1 MNIYL
6 QTAILLFI
14 YFVILFILG
23 QVMRNNSIV
32 DVGWGLG
39 FTLVAIYTF
48 FAGGFNH
55 RFASIAVTVLV
66 LLWGFRLAYHII
78 KRNWMKPEDFRYVA
92 MREKWGSKAQW
103 LHAFFKVYMIQMV
116 FMYVVAL
123 PIIALNSSEIKFAGF
138 LVPVGII
145 IWGTGYFFEVVG
157 DRQLRK
163 FKGDPANKGKI
174 MDEGLWKYSRHPNYF
189 GEAVMWW
196 GIFVMSISTGYFYL
210 TFISPALI
218 TFLLVFVSGV
228 PLLEK
233 KYKDNPEF
241 IEYSRRTSKFIP
253 WFPKK
258 TG

>member
-6 QTAILLFI
+6 QTAILLFV
-14 YFVILFILG
+14 YFVLLFVIG
-23 QVMRNNSIV
+23 QVLGNNSIV

-48 FAGGFNH
+48 FAGGSNE
-55 RFASIAVTVLV
+55 FASIAVTVLV

-78 KRNWMKPEDFRYVA
+78 KRNWKKPEDFRYVA
-92 MREKWGSKAQW
+92 MREKWGPKAQW
-103 LHAFFKVYMIQMV
+103 LHAFFKVYMVQMI
-116 FMYVVAL
+116 FMYIIAL
-123 PIIALNSSEIKFAGF
+123 PIIALNSSGIKFAGI
-138 LVPVGII
+138 LVPIGII
-145 IWGTGYFFEVVG
+145 IWAAGYFFEVVG
-157 DRQLRK
+157 DRQLRA
-163 FKGDPANKGKI
+163 FKGNPANKGRI

-189 GEAVMWW
+189 GEATMWW
-196 GIFVMSISTGYFYL
+196 GIFIMSVSTGYFYL
-210 TFISPALI
+210 TIISPVLI

-258 TG
+258 TI